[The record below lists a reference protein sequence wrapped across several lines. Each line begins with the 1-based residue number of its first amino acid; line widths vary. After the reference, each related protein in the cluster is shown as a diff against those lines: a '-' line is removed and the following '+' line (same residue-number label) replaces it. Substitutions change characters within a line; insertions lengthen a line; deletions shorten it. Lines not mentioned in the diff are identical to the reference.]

1 VVRHFARVGWGDF
14 DFRPKLADVAKPTLI
29 VVGEHD
35 RTTTTRAARVLH
47 DGIGNSELVV
57 LPEAGHM
64 SFVEQQDAYI
74 EAVRRFL
81 LGATVKA

>member
-1 VVRHFARVGWGDF
+1 
-14 DFRPKLADVAKPTLI
+14 
-29 VVGEHD
+29 
-35 RTTTTRAARVLH
+35 VLH